1 MPGWG
6 CRSRAVSGPGWRQPG
21 APTVGAL
28 GAGKIR
34 AAADANGGERNSG
47 DRWPPA
53 RLVAPLGERTTDE
66 DHRVTQDQVR
76 SMPPLSVVFAG
87 ASTGKWSI
95 ERLETVAGSP
105 LAPASRLEVIEG
117 PGAARPA
124 GDAVWVLR
132 GVTSNERYATSGE
145 HRQLAARQEPLGR
158 AESTRAALIP
168 VRKSEA
174 WWDLA
179 QDERRRIFEESSHH
193 IATGLEYL
201 PAVAR
206 RLHHGRDLGE
216 PFDFL
221 TWFEFAPEH
230 AAAFEE
236 LVRRLRETEEWTYVE
251 REIDL
256 RLAR

>member
-1 MPGWG
+1 
-6 CRSRAVSGPGWRQPG
+6 
-21 APTVGAL
+21 
-28 GAGKIR
+28 
-34 AAADANGGERNSG
+34 
-47 DRWPPA
+47 
-53 RLVAPLGERTTDE
+53 
-66 DHRVTQDQVR
+66 
-76 SMPPLSVVFAG
+76 MPPLHVAFVGGSR
-87 ASTGKWSI
+87 GKWSI
-95 ERLETVAGSP
+95 ERLETVAGIP
-105 LAPASRLEVIEG
+105 LPPASRLEVAEG
-117 PGAARPA
+117 PGAAGSA
-124 GDAVWVLR
+124 GDTVWVLR
-132 GVTSNERYATSGE
+132 GVTSNERYITTGE
-145 HRQLAARQEPLGR
+145 HRELAARQEPLGR
-158 AESTRAALIP
+158 AGSTRAALIP

-206 RLHHGRDLGE
+206 QLHHGRDLGE

-230 AAAFEE
+230 TTAFEE

>member
-1 MPGWG
+1 M
-6 CRSRAVSGPGWRQPG
+6 VSLRC
-21 APTVGAL
+21 TV
-28 GAGKIR
+28 
-34 AAADANGGERNSG
+34 
-47 DRWPPA
+47 
-53 RLVAPLGERTTDE
+53 VF
-66 DHRVTQDQVR
+66 
-76 SMPPLSVVFAG
+76 MPPLPVAFVG
-87 ASTGKWSI
+87 GSTGTWSI

-105 LAPASRLEVIEG
+105 LARAPRLEVVEG
-117 PGAARPA
+117 PGAAGLG

-145 HRQLAARQEPLGR
+145 HSELDARQEPLGR
-158 AESTRAALIP
+158 AGSTRAALIP
-168 VRKSEA
+168 VTKSEA

-221 TWFEFAPEH
+221 TWFEFAPED
-230 AAAFEE
+230 AAAFEV
-236 LVRRLRETEEWTYVE
+236 LVRRLRETEEWAYVE
-251 REIDL
+251 REVDL

>member
-1 MPGWG
+1 
-6 CRSRAVSGPGWRQPG
+6 
-21 APTVGAL
+21 
-28 GAGKIR
+28 
-34 AAADANGGERNSG
+34 
-47 DRWPPA
+47 
-53 RLVAPLGERTTDE
+53 
-66 DHRVTQDQVR
+66 
-76 SMPPLSVVFAG
+76 MPPLSVMFVG
-87 ASTGKWSI
+87 ASTSRWSI
-95 ERLETVAGSP
+95 ERLETVTGSP

-117 PGAARPA
+117 PAAARPA
-124 GDAVWVLR
+124 DAVWVLR
-132 GVTSNERYATSGE
+132 AVTSNERYVTAGE
-145 HRQLAARQEPLGR
+145 HRELAARQEPLGR
-158 AESTRAALIP
+158 ARATRAALIP

-179 QDERRRIFEESSHH
+179 QDE
-193 IATGLEYL
+193 
-201 PAVAR
+201 R

-236 LVRRLRETEEWTYVE
+236 LVRRLRATEEWTYIE

>member
-1 MPGWG
+1 MMKVISPDTPAQGRPGLPRR
-6 CRSRAVSGPGWRQPG
+6 CRPPS
-21 APTVGAL
+21 L
-28 GAGKIR
+28 GG
-34 AAADANGGERNSG
+34 
-47 DRWPPA
+47 
-53 RLVAPLGERTTDE
+53 TTDCL
-66 DHRVTQDQVR
+66 RR
-76 SMPPLSVVFAG
+76 WRYACPMPPLHVVFVG
-87 ASTGKWSI
+87 GSSGRWSI
-95 ERLETVAGSP
+95 ERLETVAGSSLA
-105 LAPASRLEVIEG
+105 LAPRLEVIEG

-124 GDAVWVLR
+124 GDAVWLLR
-132 GVTSNERYATSGE
+132 GVTSNERYVTGDE
-145 HRQLAARQEPLGR
+145 HRELAARQEPLGR
-158 AESTRAALIP
+158 AGAARSALIP

-174 WWDLA
+174 CWGLA
-179 QDERRRIFEESSHH
+179 QGGRGRVFDESSHH

-236 LVRRLRETEEWTYVE
+236 LVLRLRETEEWTYVE